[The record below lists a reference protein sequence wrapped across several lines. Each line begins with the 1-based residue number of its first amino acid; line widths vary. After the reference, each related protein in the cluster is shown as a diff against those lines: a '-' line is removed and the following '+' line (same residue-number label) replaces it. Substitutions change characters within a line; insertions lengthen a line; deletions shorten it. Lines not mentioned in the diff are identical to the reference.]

1 MIGFQD
7 EFENLPIPNT
17 TKEHSYSAVT
27 IKGFEN
33 HRIAKNFKENPCI
46 LISVT
51 QKGKSFKVSLQ
62 KLYNLSITHNL
73 TCEINIGTK
82 KEEHNFSVI
91 RYSGND
97 EDLKKYFL
105 QVCEILVPSLGNSPD
120 NKQITHTVNK
130 FIELFKV
137 LKEPPKK
144 TLQGLWSELFLI
156 HQSNNPK
163 KLVKAWH
170 IIPEEKYDFSLEKL
184 RIEVK
189 SSSPPNRTHHFSLG
203 QFLTPSKCELYI
215 ASLFIEILAGGK
227 SVEDLLNEIIE
238 QLDQEFELI
247 EKLNFITYS
256 TLGGSVDKIKNVCYD
271 YQLAKESLQIYHSN
285 DIPKIESIPSNVFD
299 VRFKSSIDSVKP
311 SEETIDTLLTRVN

>member
-7 EFENLPIPNT
+7 EFENLPIPDT
-17 TKEHSYSAVT
+17 TKEHSYSAVA
-27 IKGFEN
+27 IQGFEN
-33 HRIAKNFKENPCI
+33 HRIAKDFKENPCI

-51 QKGKSFKVSLQ
+51 QKEQNFKVARQ

-73 TCEINIGTK
+73 TCEIHVGST

-97 EDLKKYFL
+97 EDLKRYFL
-105 QVCEILVPSLGNSPD
+105 KTCEILVPSLGNSPN

-156 HQSNNPK
+156 RQSKNLK

-170 IIPEEKYDFSLEKL
+170 TVPEEKYDFSLEKL

-189 SSSPPNRTHHFSLG
+189 SSSTRNRTHHFSLV
-203 QFLTPSKCELYI
+203 QLIAPSKCELFV
-215 ASLFIEILAGGK
+215 ASLFVEILAGGK
-227 SVEDLLNEIIE
+227 SVEDLLSEITDR
-238 QLDQEFELI
+238 LDQEYRLI
-247 EKLNFITYS
+247 EKLNFIAYS
-256 TLGGSVDKIKNVCYD
+256 VLGDSVDKIKNVCYD
-271 YQLAKESLQIYHSN
+271 YQLAKESLEVYHSN
-285 DIPKIESIPSNVFD
+285 DIPKIESVPSNVFD

-311 SEETIDTLLTRVN
+311 YGETIDEVIK